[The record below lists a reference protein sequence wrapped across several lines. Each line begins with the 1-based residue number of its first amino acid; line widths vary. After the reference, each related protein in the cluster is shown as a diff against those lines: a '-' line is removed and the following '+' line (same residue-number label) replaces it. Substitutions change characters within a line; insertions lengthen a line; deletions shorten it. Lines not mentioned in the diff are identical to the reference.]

1 MYRKILLPL
10 DGSELAHRAMRH
22 AVELARLADAELVLL
37 QVVESE
43 AQVIAQTTPATI
55 EPIPGTGAVSA
66 EVVHEAIAE
75 QRRAATAN
83 LEASAQTIRGA
94 GVKRVSFELA
104 EGAAGEAIVDAAVR
118 LGCDLVVMAT
128 HGRSGIK
135 RAILGS
141 VADHVA
147 RHTPGIPVLLVHPEV
162 EA

>member
-22 AVELARLADAELVLL
+22 AVEIARLANAELVLL

-43 AQVIAQTTPATI
+43 AQMIAQTTPATI
-55 EPIPGTGAVSA
+55 EPMPGTGSVSA
-66 EVVHEAIAE
+66 EVVQEVIAE
-75 QRRAATAN
+75 QRRSATAN
-83 LEASAQTIRGA
+83 LEASAATVRAA
-94 GVKRVSFELA
+94 GVKNVSIDLA
-104 EGAAGEAIVDAAVR
+104 EGSAGEAIVDAAKR

-147 RHTPGIPVLLVHPEV
+147 RNTPGIPVLLVHPEV
-162 EA
+162 MP

>member
-1 MYRKILLPL
+1 VYRKILLPL

-22 AVELARLADAELVLL
+22 ATEIARLSGAEVVLL
-37 QVVESE
+37 QIVESE

-55 EPIPGTGAVSA
+55 EPIPGAGSVSA
-66 EVVHEAIAE
+66 EVVHEAVEE
-75 QRRAATAN
+75 QRKVAMAN
-83 LEASAQTIRGA
+83 LEASAATIRGA
-94 GVKRVSFELA
+94 GVAKVSVQLA
-104 EGAAGEAIVDAAVR
+104 EGSPGEAIVDAAKS

-147 RHTPGIPVLLVHPEV
+147 RNTPGIPVLLVHPE
-162 EA
+162 AT

>member
-22 AVELARLADAELVLL
+22 AVEIGRLAGAEVVLL
-37 QVVESE
+37 QVVDSE

-55 EPIPGTGAVSA
+55 EPIPGTGSVSA
-66 EVVHEAIAE
+66 EVVHEAVAE
-75 QRRAATAN
+75 QRRIAAAN
-83 LEASAQTIRGA
+83 LEASAKTIRDA
-94 GVKRVSFELA
+94 GVGSVSTELV
-104 EGAAGEAIVDAAVR
+104 EGAPGEAIVEAAKR

-128 HGRSGIK
+128 HGRSGLK
-135 RAILGS
+135 RALLGS

-147 RHTPGIPVLLVHPEV
+147 RNTPGIPVLLVHPEE